1 VRTPP
6 STAARR
12 ARCPAP
18 GAPADA
24 RARRRWPFLV
34 GFTVTG
40 GIFLNIALGI
50 TGAARCLQ
58 AARCLPCRGRALPL
72 LLSATTYRACVLCA
86 RRRGGK
92 EVQCAAPPLLT
103 ARSTLSLRCP
113 PSGVTAML
121 LSSLYQVYSAADA
134 LLVRPQSSATPT
146 RSTDECV
153 RRWPW
158 SVVDVA
164 GTAPPSYKFCVRVT
178 AALPSAAAAHLSLHG
193 TEHFV
198 LYKKRTV

>member
-1 VRTPP
+1 MPAGAGAHVRTPP

-146 RSTDECV
+146 RSTDECA
-153 RRWPW
+153 RRWPQ
-158 SVVDVA
+158 SVVDIA
-164 GTAPPSYKFCVRVT
+164 GTAPPCYK
-178 AALPSAAAAHLSLHG
+178 SLCKCHSRSSQ
-193 TEHFV
+193 V
-198 LYKKRTV
+198 PQRRI